1 MRVIHELAPDIVNK
15 IAAGEVIERPAYVVK
30 ELVDNAIDAGASYI
44 YIELV
49 DSGYERIMV
58 ADNGSGMSYEDLRIA
73 YKAHTTSKIT
83 DLVDLHHIKSQG
95 FRGEALASMA
105 AVSEMEIKSRTKN
118 EKTGYLIEL
127 KDSVIVSDHAIGMN
141 IGTTVA
147 VKNLFYNTPA
157 RKRFL
162 KSPTTELRH
171 CVELIHA
178 YAMAYEQIRFVCS
191 HNGRTLIDLPSTNK
205 LQRLTALMG
214 KKTIEEFVPIEFKD
228 AYISVNG
235 FIAKPQFA
243 HHHKKNQYIFV
254 NNRYIKNNLI
264 LESVKKAYGTLLP
277 STLTTSFI
285 LFITI
290 PYEHVDVNIHPKK
303 DEVTFADVH
312 IVIDGIM
319 QSIRSSLEKNNLT
332 FQDLRWQ
339 KNTDHTNSL
348 KIQSHMRKSDTRSD
362 LGNILRDSIVQKHD
376 NVPHKLFQIHNMYII
391 AETTHGLV
399 MIDQHAAHER
409 VLYEKLMK
417 TYASMNITEKLIH
430 PEPPLTFVL
439 SSSEKLILE
448 EYKDTL
454 KKEGFDCEI
463 SSQHVLLRSYPA
475 LLGHLN
481 IEDYIKERLMDL
493 STYATTHI
501 HHQIEKMITFIACR
515 SAYKAGDPLTDE
527 QCHDLIEALH
537 DSHNNTTCPHGRP
550 TTIDFSIKEFN
561 RLFKRS

>member
-30 ELVDNAIDAGASYI
+30 ELIDNAIDAGTSYI

-49 DSGYERIMV
+49 DGGYERIMV

-83 DLVDLHHIKSQG
+83 ELVDLHHIKSQG

-105 AVSEMEIKSRTKN
+105 AVSEMEIKSRTTD
-118 EKTGYLIEL
+118 EKTGHLIEL

-162 KSPTTELRH
+162 KSSTTELRH

-191 HNGRTLIDLPSTNK
+191 HNRRTLIDLPSTNK
-205 LQRLTALMG
+205 LQRLTALLG
-214 KKTIEEFVPIEFKD
+214 KKTIEEFVPIEFSD

-254 NNRYIKNNLI
+254 NNRYIKNSII
-264 LESVKKAYGTLLP
+264 LESVKKAYGTLIPL
-277 STLTTSFI
+277 SLTTSFI

-303 DEVTFADVH
+303 DEVTFADAH
-312 IVIDGIM
+312 IVIDAIM
-319 QSIRSSLEKNNLT
+319 HSIRSSLESNNLT

-339 KNTDHTNSL
+339 KNTDHNDSL
-348 KIQSHMRKSDTRSD
+348 KLQSRMRKSDTRSD
-362 LGNILRDSIVQKHD
+362 LGNVLRDSIL
-376 NVPHKLFQIHNMYII
+376 HKQDKVARKFFQIHNMYII
-391 AETTHGLV
+391 AESARGLV

-417 TYASMNITEKLIH
+417 TYTSIDITEKRIH
-430 PEPPLTFVL
+430 PEPPLILDL
-439 SSSEKLILE
+439 SSTEKLALD
-448 EYKDTL
+448 EYKDVL
-454 KKEGFDCEI
+454 KKEGFDC
-463 SSQHVLLRSYPA
+463 VLTSGQVMLHSYPA

-481 IEDYIKERLMDL
+481 IEDYIRERLMDM
-493 STYATTHI
+493 STYTTTHI
-501 HHQIEKMITFIACR
+501 HYEIEKMITFIACR
-515 SAYKAGDPLTDE
+515 SAYKAGDELSDE
-527 QCHDLIEALH
+527 QCHELMNELQTTEH
-537 DSHNNTTCPHGRP
+537 NTTCPHGRP
-550 TTIDFSIKEFN
+550 TTIEFSLKEYN